1 MTTWG
6 LSPPL
11 PGCHDNRANSHSNKT
26 ITTRF
31 QVRGC
36 SQELARVAVSYGTS
50 ASTLEATFAA
60 KILQRLTSVL
70 DSVRFV
76 RVADLKVIELVR
88 RVVVVK
94 FELCL
99 HMVQAD
105 K

>member
-1 MTTWG
+1 M
-6 LSPPL
+6 
-11 PGCHDNRANSHSNKT
+11 
-26 ITTRF
+26 
-31 QVRGC
+31 
-36 SQELARVAVSYGTS
+36 SYGTS
-50 ASTLEATFAA
+50 ASTLETTFAA